1 MSQNTIIEAAKA
13 YLAQRNKDIES
24 AVKHL
29 EALIAQIE
37 GNTTAEAPVAA
48 EAPAPVNETAPAA
61 EAPVVVS

>member
-37 GNTTAEAPVAA
+37 GNTTAEAP
-48 EAPAPVNETAPAA
+48 APVAETAPAA